1 MDSKPIPLPLRGINK
16 GVAVCY
22 VPDEYSSDMLNVR
35 PIDVLEKRV
44 RLGKRPGLKKWG
56 AGTQIGSAEQPVVC
70 ICSVSS
76 VS

>member
-1 MDSKPIPLPLRGINK
+1 MNSTTINLPLKGINK

-22 VPDEYSSDMLNVR
+22 VPTEYSSDMMNVR
-35 PIDVLEKRV
+35 PIDVLDKRL

-56 AGTQIGSAEQPVVC
+56 AGTQIGSSAQPVVD
-70 ICSVSS
+70 ICSVAI